1 MQTLANDCN
10 PGTCF
15 SSTMPFAIS
24 RAVRELRMTP
34 AEGQWAATSSP
45 ATW

>member
-15 SSTMPFAIS
+15 SSTMPFAI
-24 RAVRELRMTP
+24 ALVVRELKMTP
-34 AEGQWAATSSP
+34 AEGK
-45 ATW
+45 